1 MSPTR
6 RRKTRVGKEENFYVA
21 RREHG
26 IGPPVMEARV
36 KGDVDALDEML
47 PPTSLA
53 TPNCFPKK
61 SPAAKA

>member
-1 MSPTR
+1 MSAE
-6 RRKTRVGKEENFYVA
+6 KNMAVA
-21 RREHG
+21 RRFM
-26 IGPPVMEARV
+26 VARV
-36 KGDVDALDEML
+36 KGDVDALEEML

>member
-1 MSPTR
+1 MSP
-6 RRKTRVGKEENFYVA
+6 EENMALA
-21 RREHG
+21 RRF
-26 IGPPVMEARV
+26 MEARV

>member
-1 MSPTR
+1 MSA
-6 RRKTRVGKEENFYVA
+6 EQDMALA
-21 RREHG
+21 RRF
-26 IGPPVMEARV
+26 MEARV

-47 PPTSLA
+47 PPTSSA